1 MKNELASKI
10 VRILTVPPI
19 LALLMFTYL
28 LFFVPSVFIHVS
40 DYIMAVSFISIFPSL
55 AYILQIP
62 LKKWFPGR
70 DGQRT
75 LAMILSVAGYICGL
89 VTSYL
94 LHQPQ
99 QLIFIYLTYFI
110 CGLIILISSKVFHFK
125 LSGHAVGS
133 AGPVAILMM
142 FRQWIFLIGIPILV
156 CVFISSHR
164 LKRHTTAQIVSGII
178 LPFIIGCVLSPV
190 FLY

>member
-1 MKNELASKI
+1 MKNELLSKI
-10 VRILTVPPI
+10 IRILTVPPI

-28 LFFVPSVFIHVS
+28 LFFVPEVFPHIT

-55 AYILQIP
+55 AYIIQLP

-75 LAMILSVAGYICGL
+75 LAMILSVTGYICGL
-89 VTSYL
+89 ITSLL
-94 LHQPQ
+94 LHQPES
-99 QLIFIYLTYFI
+99 LIFIYLTYFI
-110 CGLIILISSKVFHFK
+110 CGLIILVSSKVFHFK

-142 FRQWIFLIGIPILV
+142 FRQWIFLIGIPVLV
-156 CVFISSHR
+156 CVFISSRR

-178 LPFIIGCVLSPV
+178 LPFLVGVILSPI